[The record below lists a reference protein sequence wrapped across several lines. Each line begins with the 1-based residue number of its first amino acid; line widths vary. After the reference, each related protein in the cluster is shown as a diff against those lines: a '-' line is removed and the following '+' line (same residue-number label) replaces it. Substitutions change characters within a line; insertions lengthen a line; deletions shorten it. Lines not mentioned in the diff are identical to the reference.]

1 MKKNI
6 FIILIIILITTG
18 CGFKVVNQSELINLQ
33 KNTLVDNKFYYAMSI
48 LLTAAVT
55 I

>member
-1 MKKNI
+1 MTI
-6 FIILIIILITTG
+6 ERMALGLH
-18 CGFKVVNQSELINLQ
+18 QSELINLQ